1 MTEIMWE
8 DSKKCLLSEIEV
20 NKLSPE
26 VLSLHFIYHSTSKQG
41 FDVGVQALFDLYY
54 IFSQDGFSF
63 DKLLAISNKLN
74 LLKETSIFI
83 KIFEKYKKFSF
94 KPEVL
99 NNLYQIDDDI
109 IEECTRLL
117 IINNANNHSI
127 KIFRY
132 GLFNLFKKIFIKTL
146 LMEKFFIKKINLNI

>member
-1 MTEIMWE
+1 M
-8 DSKKCLLSEIEV
+8 
-20 NKLSPE
+20 
-26 VLSLHFIYHSTSKQG
+26 VLALTS
-41 FDVGVQALFDLYY
+41 F
-54 IFSQDGFSF
+54 
-63 DKLLAISNKLN
+63 LAISNKLN

-132 GLFNLFKKIFIKTL
+132 GLFNLFKKNFHKNTLNGEVFYKKNKLKYIDIFLKEFIEIYIGIYQFFINLLLIKTFYMTIL
-146 LMEKFFIKKINLNI
+146 KQRKFLKKIKK